1 MKVLFVSLLLNSGL
15 KTECILEFYFYQ
27 YAFVFPTNY

>member
-15 KTECILEFYFYQ
+15 KKDCILEFYFYQ
-27 YAFVFPTNY
+27 NAFVFATNY